1 MEKEPKR
8 RIALLANRD
17 LWHHVLLAIILL
29 GGYMVFRSVS
39 YSRMLQFAVGCGT
52 AILYVIWGI
61 IHHYLDGDLYFKNMV
76 EYIFIALLSV
86 VILAG
91 ILL

>member
-8 RIALLANRD
+8 RIAVLKDRD
-17 LWHHVLLAIILL
+17 LWHHVLLAILLL

-39 YSRMLQFAVGCGT
+39 YSRMLQFGAGVAT
-52 AILYVIWGI
+52 AILYVIWGM
-61 IHHYLDGDLYFKNMV
+61 IHHYLDGDLYVKNMV